1 MNDSFEVVD
10 AWKSVHLLEEVVLR
24 KEVTE
29 RTETVRDTV
38 RRDEVQVEQPTGKAL
53 VRHAKA

>member
-1 MNDSFEVVD
+1 
-10 AWKSVHLLEEVVLR
+10 VHLLEEVVLR